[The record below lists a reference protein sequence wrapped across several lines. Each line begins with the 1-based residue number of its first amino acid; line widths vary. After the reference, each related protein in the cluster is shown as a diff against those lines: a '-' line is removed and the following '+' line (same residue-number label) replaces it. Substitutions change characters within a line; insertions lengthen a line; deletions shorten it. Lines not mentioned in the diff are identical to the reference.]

1 MRAGLNDMTVN
12 LLVHTIRDLILGGD
26 DELEKFS
33 ELMKSDIVQASDRN
47 DVEFI
52 NKVIVPILQAEEKVP
67 VTISVVNQQ
76 SL

>member
-12 LLVHTIRDLILGGD
+12 LLVCTIRDLILGGD

-52 NKVIVPILQAEEKVP
+52 NKVIVPIL
-67 VTISVVNQQ
+67 
-76 SL
+76 